1 MKAPGLAP
9 EKAGYVP
16 VVSVFFGIVVSMF
29 TREHGVPHF
38 HAIYQG
44 ERASFTFDGRIAGT
58 IKSRTARRLIAEW
71 ALAHQ
76 PELTANWERIK
87 SGLAPERIDPL
98 E

>member
-1 MKAPGLAP
+1 M
-9 EKAGYVP
+9 P
-16 VVSVFFGIVVSMF
+16 VVAAFFGIVVSML

-38 HAIYQG
+38 HATYQG
-44 ERASFTFDGRIAGT
+44 ERASFTFHGRLLAGT
-58 IKSRTARRLIAEW
+58 INSRTARRLIAEW

-76 PELTANWERIK
+76 PELAANWERIR